1 MDVYQNSFSHRD
13 VSIGNA
19 LAFET
24 PQKRE
29 VFKLHTE
36 FTASLGEVTTEM
48 LHEKLV
54 KLGKTASV
62 DIVRIPD
69 AKASVIELEAL
80 LAKLGID
87 PDIMCQAFVTDC
99 DMAKDWRNLFNEW
112 KKEKSSSQRERS
124 VSSTRYNPLQLQ
136 IMHL

>member
-1 MDVYQNSFSHRD
+1 M
-13 VSIGNA
+13 
-19 LAFET
+19 LAFEI

-36 FTASLGEVTTEM
+36 FTAPLGEVTTEM
-48 LHEKLV
+48 LHAKLL
-54 KLGKTASV
+54 KLGKPALV
-62 DIVRIPD
+62 DIVKIPN

-87 PDIMCQAFVTDC
+87 SDAICQAFITDC
-99 DMAKDWRNLFNEW
+99 DMAKDWRKLFNEW

-124 VSSTRYNPLQLQ
+124 ASNTWFRPTR
-136 IMHL
+136 HLTLHS